1 MPDKK
6 SYGFQTRCIHG
17 HGHVSDGRW
26 RTARPVSVPIV
37 QTSTFA
43 FESAEHGAAIFAGE
57 NDGFLY
63 TRLGNPT
70 QEALECRLAALEGGE
85 AALAL
90 ASGMAACT
98 TAVLTLC
105 GSGDHVVSG
114 DTLYGGTHQLFT
126 HTLPRLG
133 VTVTEVDATDPDNF
147 ERAITPATKLL
158 YVETPANPTLVL
170 TDLPAVAAIG
180 RRHGIPLLVDNTFC
194 TPVLQ
199 RPLELGADIVLHS
212 ATKYIGGHGDA
223 IAGILVG
230 SSEFITRARFETLRD
245 IGGCISPFNAWLLIR
260 GLKTLAVRVRQHG
273 ENAMT
278 VAKWLEKH
286 PKVTRVIYPGLP
298 THPQHELA
306 KRQGRLRRPDQLPG
320 RGRPRRRPHGDEQRG
335 AVHPGGEPR
344 GRGHPHRAS
353 RHDDPQHLLGGG
365 AAEGGHRP
373 GDGPALGGAR
383 GPRGCHRGP
392 RAGVRPDLSPRQ
404 RSTGAPA
411 SGLAASATW
420 ALSHSRAMRSRSS
433 RLRAR
438 SKSFRTSFSWTS
450 SSMATW

>member
-1 MPDKK
+1 MSDKK

-43 FESAEHGAAIFAGE
+43 FDSAEHGAAIFAGE

-70 QEALECRLAALEGGE
+70 QEALECRMAALEGGE

-105 GSGDHVVSG
+105 GSGDHIVSG

-133 VTVTEVDATDPDNF
+133 IAVAEVDATDPANF

-170 TDLPAVAAIG
+170 TDLPAVAAIA

-199 RPLELGADIVLHS
+199 RPLEMGADIVLHS
-212 ATKYIGGHGDA
+212 GTKYIGGHGDA

-273 ENAMT
+273 ENAMA

-286 PKVTRVIYPGLP
+286 PKVTRVVYPGLP
-298 THPQHELA
+298 SHPQHELA
-306 KRQGRLRRPDQLPG
+306 KRQQSGFGGLISFLIAGGRDAG
-320 RGRPRRRPHGDEQRG
+320 RTVMNSVELCTLAVSLGDVDTLIE
-335 AVHPGGEPR
+335 HPATMTHSTYSEEDLLKVGI
-344 GRGHPHRAS
+344 
-353 RHDDPQHLLGGG
+353 DPAMVRLSVGLEDPEDVIADLAQ
-365 AAEGGHRP
+365 AF
-373 GDGPALGGAR
+373 AR
-383 GPRGCHRGP
+383 I
-392 RAGVRPDLSPRQ
+392 
-404 RSTGAPA
+404 
-411 SGLAASATW
+411 
-420 ALSHSRAMRSRSS
+420 
-433 RLRAR
+433 
-438 SKSFRTSFSWTS
+438 
-450 SSMATW
+450 

>member
-1 MPDKK
+1 MSDKK

-26 RTARPVSVPIV
+26 RTARPVSCPIV

-133 VTVTEVDATDPDNF
+133 ITVTEVDATDPANF

-170 TDLPAVAAIG
+170 TDLPAVAAIA

-278 VAKWLEKH
+278 VATWLEKH

-306 KRQGRLRRPDQLPG
+306 KRQQAGFGGLISFLVAGGRDAG
-320 RGRPRRRPHGDEQRG
+320 RTVMNSVELCTLAVSLGDVDTLIE
-335 AVHPGGEPR
+335 HPATMTHSTYSEEELLKVGI
-344 GRGHPHRAS
+344 
-353 RHDDPQHLLGGG
+353 DP
-365 AAEGGHRP
+365 AM
-373 GDGPALGGAR
+373 
-383 GPRGCHRGP
+383 
-392 RAGVRPDLSPRQ
+392 VRLSVGLEDPEDVIADLAQAFDRI
-404 RSTGAPA
+404 
-411 SGLAASATW
+411 
-420 ALSHSRAMRSRSS
+420 
-433 RLRAR
+433 
-438 SKSFRTSFSWTS
+438 
-450 SSMATW
+450 